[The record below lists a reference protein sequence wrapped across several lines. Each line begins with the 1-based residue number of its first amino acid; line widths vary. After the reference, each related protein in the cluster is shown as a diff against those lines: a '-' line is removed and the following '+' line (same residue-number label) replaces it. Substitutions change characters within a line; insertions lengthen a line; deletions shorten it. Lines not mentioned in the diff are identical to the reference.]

1 MAFKKW
7 SGSMALGLL
16 FVLLFACKKE
26 TQQTARA
33 KTRDIVYE
41 VSGTHFKLN
50 YIDSNS
56 VFKRDEVYNDT
67 FRYAFK
73 KGSGASIGISISKQ
87 TSDDQIYSWKIYI
100 DGQLYANAFSEG
112 GAYLTV
118 PYY

>member
-1 MAFKKW
+1 MAFKLT
-7 SGSMALGLL
+7 LGLL
-16 FVLLFACKKE
+16 IILLVSCKKE
-26 TQQTARA
+26 THATPRA
-33 KTRDIVYE
+33 KQRDIVYE

-56 VFKRDEVYNDT
+56 VFKRDEMHNDL

-100 DGQLYANAFSEG
+100 DGQLYANAYSEG
-112 GAYLTV
+112 GAYFTV